1 MYMLL
6 KLQKRKKY
14 TTFLQ
19 GFFVV
24 VLVVNMFSFTPPAHA
39 TAWGMVNVFSDLMM
53 NAVER
58 IQRQI
63 EGAILG
69 TLKVAAIEMLN
80 NKVGQLIGGG
90 SAGKALFITDWNAF
104 LYKTPAQEA
113 QLYMNDF
120 FSLTTRG
127 KASSANYIGI
137 SGESGRRISGNYS
150 TLLVESAKA
159 NIAMKTAGADSP
171 SLQYTLEEYGGI
183 EAVKQG
189 DMRAF
194 NALISSPANNTFGY
208 TLMAENAYD
217 SYLAEQREI
226 ATTKA
231 QSSGFLGAE
240 KDGITQTPAG
250 VVEAIT
256 TDVSTLGNK
265 MITSA
270 TNPGE
275 FLSGVVGAMVNK
287 MVTRLVQTGVGAV
300 QANIQRE
307 IRNVNKQTIQ
317 ALNEASRNLGPAAQ
331 FSRELNQRTGGVNV
345 QTPAPPAAS
354 PVNY

>member
-1 MYMLL
+1 MLF

-14 TTFLQ
+14 TVFLQ
-19 GFFVV
+19 GFFAV
-24 VLVVNMFSFTPPAHA
+24 VLFVNMFSFTPRAHA
-39 TAWGMVNVFSDLMM
+39 SAWGMVNVFSDLMM
-53 NAVER
+53 NAVET

-90 SAGKALFITDWNAF
+90 SAGKALFITDWDAF
-104 LYKTPAQEA
+104 LYQTPQQEA

-137 SGESGRRISGNYS
+137 GGGSNRVISGNYS
-150 TLLVESAKA
+150 TLLVNSAKA
-159 NIAMKTAGADSP
+159 NIAMKTSGADSP
-171 SLQYTLEEYGGI
+171 AYQYTLDEYGGI
-183 EAVKQG
+183 EGVAQG

-194 NALISSPANNTFGY
+194 NALISSPANNAFGY
-208 TLMAENAYD
+208 VLMAEGAYD
-217 SYLAEQREI
+217 SYEYEQREI
-226 ATTKA
+226 AKIKA

-265 MITSA
+265 MIASA

-307 IRNVNKQTIQ
+307 VRNINSQTTQ
-317 ALNEASRNLGPAAQ
+317 ALNEASREFGPAAQ

-354 PVNY
+354 STNY